1 MENQWEKDIYIILII
16 KIFNYIVDILI
27 IVKYKD
33 MEL

>member
-27 IVKYKD
+27 IVKFKD

>member
-27 IVKYKD
+27 IVKYKA
-33 MEL
+33 MVL